1 VAPGLPD
8 PDDPL
13 LDRLR
18 EALRGEYDVERR
30 LGAGGMGYVYLG
42 RDPALDMPV
51 AIKVLRPEI
60 ATALAAERFLTEA
73 RVLAAVKHVNVVTVH
88 RVLER
93 HGLFLYVMEL
103 LGDTLAE
110 RLRGG
115 PLRRTE
121 AVRLGMDLLAG
132 LERVH
137 ELKIVHRDIK
147 PGNIFVQERGPAK
160 IGDFGIA
167 HVIRPSGDAL
177 TETGGVLG
185 TPAYMPPELK
195 LPQGEVGPQTDLYP
209 VAMVAY
215 EALTGRGWQTT
226 TVDPAQANWRGV
238 PRRIRPILQRG
249 LAVDPAARWPDARTF
264 RHALGMTLRRR
275 TPAVVAVL
283 AVVAAV
289 AAIVVAIVTGRPRI
303 PNADIA
309 VLPFTVTGGSPHI
322 GENLAIYV
330 QKNLAHAWGDSG
342 LRVTPENLSAPWAA
356 TVGDTAQLPPSA
368 WSALHATYIV
378 RGSVTIRG
386 DSIEVAAQVLPRRGS
401 SPVPGAVGGPESD
414 RAEVGRRL
422 AYNIVRAIRPS
433 RASQFEGWRV
443 EGNPTATDAFVQ
455 GEHAFERDNWAAAE
469 AFYRIAIG
477 ADSAFADAWWGLY
490 KVQSWRRATHEVD
503 LAAVYARD
511 TAKFGELDRLLIRAE
526 LAPTVPERIAL
537 YTRAVERAPYDAYP
551 RLMLG
556 NELFHRGALAGL
568 GFDSA
573 ISVLDSAAAA
583 NPYLVSTYS
592 MLAWVHIRAGNA
604 AQAQEALEKYAT
616 YGRPQPE
623 EDFSMLDVLQL
634 AWAARFAPDA
644 FAQKMGEIA
653 HSPSGLPS
661 LAQAVRLG
669 LAFGIPNAQASI
681 GHELEAVPDPG
692 LRVLGLTAQIP
703 ALLSEG
709 QVAEALAHLEESA
722 RASGDQ
728 EYTFQAAQWTL
739 ILPALEVPG
748 VPPDAR
754 VAARTLMR
762 GWAAAGQRVAR
773 ARWTLLLD
781 ALATDTS
788 SADRLLTDLAEA
800 AGAPALVDLGTAL
813 LHAVRGDTAGAL
825 QLSDSLTL
833 HVVAAEVADPLQR
846 AVLFLSRGRWLA
858 GRDRERADAAWRW
871 YENADFVGWP
881 QGYLQAAELD
891 WALETY
897 ARYLRAGLARE
908 GRHAERACV
917 ILPDAVARWAWADS
931 TYATLRATLDG
942 WARACAAS

>member
-1 VAPGLPD
+1 VAPELPD

-51 AIKVLRPEI
+51 AIKVLRPEL
-60 ATALAAERFLTEA
+60 ATARAAERFLTEA
-73 RVLAAVKHVNVVTVH
+73 RVLASVQHPNVVTIH
-88 RVLER
+88 RVLDR

-103 LGDTLAE
+103 LGSTLAE
-110 RLRGG
+110 RLREG
-115 PLRRTE
+115 PLRRQD
-121 AVRLGMDLLAG
+121 AVRLGTDLLAG

-137 ELKIVHRDIK
+137 DAGIVHRDIK

-167 HVIRPSGDAL
+167 HSSRPTGEVV
-177 TETGGVLG
+177 TETSVVPG
-185 TPAYMPPELK
+185 TPAYMAPEHRA
-195 LPQGEVGPQTDLYP
+195 GEVGPAADRYAL
-209 VAMVAY
+209 AMVLY
-215 EALTGRGWQTT
+215 EALAGRRWVSGT
-226 TVDPAQANWRGV
+226 DPARADWRGV
-238 PRRIRPILQRG
+238 PRRIRPTLQRG

-289 AAIVVAIVTGRPRI
+289 AAIVVAIITRGPGI
-303 PNADIA
+303 PTADIA

-342 LRVTPENLSAPWAA
+342 LRVTPENHSAPWAA

-368 WSALHATYIV
+368 WSELHATYIV

-386 DSIEVAAQVLPRRGS
+386 DSIDVAVQVLPRRGS

-422 AYNIVRAIRPS
+422 AYNIVRAIRPG

-443 EGNPTATDAFVQ
+443 EGDPTATDAFVQ

-469 AFYRIAIG
+469 AFYRIAIE
-477 ADSAFADAWWGLY
+477 ADSAFADAWWGLH
-490 KVQSWRRATHEVD
+490 KVQSWRRARHEVD
-503 LAAVYARD
+503 MAAVYARD
-511 TAKFGELDRLLIRAE
+511 TAAFGELDRLLIQAD
-526 LAPTVPERIAL
+526 LAPTIPERIVL
-537 YTRAVERAPYDAYP
+537 YRTAIERAPYDAYP

-556 NELFHRGALAGL
+556 NELFHRGALAGY
-568 GFDSA
+568 GFATA
-573 ISVLDSAAAA
+573 IGQLDSAAAA
-583 NPYLVSTYS
+583 NPFLASTYS
-592 MLAWVHIRAGNA
+592 MLAWAHIRAGNA
-604 AQAQEALEKYAT
+604 AQAREALEKYAKH
-616 YGRPQPE
+616 GRPQPE

-634 AWAARFAPDA
+634 AWAARFAPDV
-644 FAQKMGEIA
+644 FDQKMREIA
-653 HSPSGLPS
+653 QSPGGLPS

-669 LAFGIPNAQASI
+669 LAFGIPGAQASI
-681 GHELEAVPDPG
+681 GHRLEAAPDPG
-692 LRVLGLTAQIP
+692 LRLLGLTAQVP

-709 QVAEALAHLEESA
+709 RVAEALAHLEESA

-728 EYTFQAAQWTL
+728 EYAFQAVQSAL
-739 ILPALEVPG
+739 ILPAIEVPG

-754 VAARTLMR
+754 GAARTLMR
-762 GWAAAGQRVAR
+762 GWAAAGQRMAR
-773 ARWTLLLD
+773 ARWALLLD

-788 SADRLLTDLAEA
+788 SAERLLADLAEA
-800 AGAPALVDLGTAL
+800 PAAPALVDLGTAL
-813 LHAVRGDTAGAL
+813 VHAMRGDTAAAL
-825 QLSDSLTL
+825 RLSDSLTP
-833 HVVAAEVADPLQR
+833 HVVAAEIADPLQR
-846 AVLFLSRGRWLA
+846 AVLFLSRGRWLV
-858 GRDRERADAAWRW
+858 GRDREGADAAWRW

-881 QGYLQAAELD
+881 VGHVQAAELD

-897 ARYLRAGLARE
+897 ARYLRAGLARDS
-908 GRHAERACV
+908 RDAERACA
-917 ILPDAVARWAWADS
+917 ILPDAVARWAQADS
-931 TYATLRATLDG
+931 AYAPLRATLDG
-942 WARACAAS
+942 WAGECRTS